1 MGRMVKRFPHQ
12 WRQGDRSVRGGYF
25 REVLWGLW
33 GLVSFFLPFLLEKAC
48 TEPYISSKVPDAALY
63 PQGRRMPTVVLEA
76 GYTES
81 YTQLLRDAT
90 LLLEGSGSRISYVI
104 LVKVSVL
111 KRNER
116 SITRAFVELHT
127 LDPISNTR
135 IKVSRNVS
143 FIPRSPCFPL
153 ILI

>member
-1 MGRMVKRFPHQ
+1 MGIMRAGKFLSPL
-12 WRQGDRSVRGGYF
+12 SS
-25 REVLWGLW
+25 RE
-33 GLVSFFLPFLLEKAC
+33 AC

-111 KRNER
+111 KRNET
-116 SITRAFVELHT
+116 SVTRAFVELHT